1 MKVIEYG
8 KENEK
13 VILLLHGGGLSWWNY
28 KEVAECLKNDYHV
41 VLPILDGHAD
51 SDRDFTDIEAN
62 ASEIIS
68 YIDENFDG
76 SVTMIGGLSLGGQI
90 LVEILS
96 QRVDICQTAL
106 IESALILPM
115 KMTHRLVA
123 PMMDMSYGLIKKEW
137 FAKLQFASLKMK
149 PELYDEYYRDT
160 CKITKEN
167 MTAFL
172 KANSAYTAKDSIRE
186 TKVRVHICV
195 GQKEQGNM
203 IRSARKLHEL
213 IPNSSFEILQKLYHG
228 EYSINHAEEY
238 AAKVRKLIEGS
249 CS

>member
-13 VILLLHGGGLSWWNY
+13 VVILLHGGGLSWWSY
-28 KEVAECLKNDYHV
+28 KEVAECLKDDYHV
-41 VLPILDGHAD
+41 ILPILDGHAD
-51 SDRDFTDIEAN
+51 SDGDFTSIEAN

-68 YIDENFDG
+68 YIDEKFGG
-76 SVTMIGGLSLGGQI
+76 SVTMIGGLSLGAQI
-90 LVEILS
+90 SVEILA
-96 QRVDICQTAL
+96 QRADICQTAL
-106 IESALILPM
+106 LESALILPM

-167 MTAFL
+167 MIAFL
-172 KANSAYTAKDSIRE
+172 KANSAYTAKDSISE
-186 TKVRVHICV
+186 TKARVYICV

-203 IRSARKLHEL
+203 IRSAKKLHEL
-213 IPNSSFEILQKLYHG
+213 ITGSSFEILQKRYHG
-228 EYSINHAEEY
+228 EYSINHAEGY
-238 AAKVRKLIEGS
+238 ATKVRELIEGS